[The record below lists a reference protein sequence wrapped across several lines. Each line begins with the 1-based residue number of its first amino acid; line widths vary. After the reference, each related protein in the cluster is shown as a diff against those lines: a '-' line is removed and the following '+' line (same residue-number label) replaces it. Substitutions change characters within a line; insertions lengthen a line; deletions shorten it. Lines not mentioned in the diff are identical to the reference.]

1 MDRLPFYAIFEKPVP
16 LDLLRLQRVIDTPS
30 TSSSARFTKVLVCS
44 LWHVIDRTAL
54 PQRRKVFSIFGAQL
68 MLLVRFLFG
77 TIVLQVAY
85 RPRGVGPPPGH
96 GLCPEWRVFFF
107 QTRENRTNT
116 QPFTELEPI
125 WFAYVSGSTIRSAH
139 DDRNIR
145 GTPLVHM
152 YGWQLK
158 DDMYLVGGN
167 GSCAIVWCFVI
178 VSGQVNQQC
187 SCQTTVFDIHCK
199 PRGWRPRSVDPR
211 FLPI

>member
-1 MDRLPFYAIFEKPVP
+1 M
-16 LDLLRLQRVIDTPS
+16 
-30 TSSSARFTKVLVCS
+30 
-44 LWHVIDRTAL
+44 
-54 PQRRKVFSIFGAQL
+54 
-68 MLLVRFLFG
+68 
-77 TIVLQVAY
+77 AY
-85 RPRGVGPPPGH
+85 CPRGVGPPPGH

-145 GTPLVHM
+145 GTPLVHV

-167 GSCAIVWCFVI
+167 GSCAMVWCSVI

-199 PRGWRPRSVDPR
+199 PRGWRPSTCTASIKPLATHRHLEDLLTRAFFPFKPDGLRSESISFRRRPLR
-211 FLPI
+211 TYGP